1 VSIKFIAV
9 ALGLAFAWAFV
20 ATGEMA
26 TLVDRFQRP
35 PVRPSAQLIRVL
47 KETPQY
53 RLVKH
58 SLGETRVPLAP
69 RRIVSLASSATDG
82 LVALG
87 LVPVLTT
94 TSWKDESVTPYL
106 DQRLR
111 DVPKIRLAETINLE
125 TVVAAKPDLIFA
137 GGARDARLYSQLSKI
152 APTVCITSNTSGDR
166 QNRLLDVGTVL
177 GKSAQARARLDEFG
191 ERLAAARET
200 VVREAAGRPAA
211 FLRFRRNT
219 CVIYTRTA
227 MFGPLLFD
235 ELGLVPD
242 PAMPEVMSGGG
253 WDVLSVERLS
263 MLQSEYLFVVVDR
276 DSEVYLH
283 RVMDTPIWRCIP
295 AVRHGHVRQVASGT
309 WLSGDGVLG
318 CEAII
323 DDVLAAV
330 TSKRSSDE
338 RK

>member
-1 VSIKFIAV
+1 MPIKLIAV
-9 ALGLAFAWAFV
+9 ALGLALAWAFV

-35 PVRPSAQLIRVL
+35 PVPPSAQLVEVL
-47 KETPQY
+47 EETASY

-58 SLGETRVPLAP
+58 ALGETRVPLAP
-69 RRIVSLASSATDG
+69 QRIVSLASSATDS

-87 LVPVLTT
+87 LKPVLTT
-94 TSWKDESVTPYL
+94 TSWKDENVTPYL
-106 DQRLR
+106 DEQLK
-111 DVPKIRLAETINLE
+111 DVPKVRLAEAINLE
-125 TVVAAKPDLIFA
+125 AVVEAKPDLIFA
-137 GGARDARLYSQLSKI
+137 GGTRDARLYHQLSKI

-166 QNRLLDVGTVL
+166 ENRVLDVGLVL
-177 GKSAQARARLDEFG
+177 GRRGEAEARLAQFR

-200 VVREAAGRPAA
+200 VATETAGRPAS

-235 ELGLVPD
+235 ELGLTPD

-263 MLQSEYLFVVVDR
+263 TLQSEYVFMVVDR
-276 DSEVYLH
+276 DSEVYLE
-283 RVMDTPIWRCIP
+283 RVMDTPIWRSIP
-295 AVRHGHVRQVASGT
+295 AVRHGHVRKVASGT

-323 DDVLAAV
+323 DDVLAAF
-330 TSKRSSDE
+330 TEKRGVDE
-338 RK
+338 TE